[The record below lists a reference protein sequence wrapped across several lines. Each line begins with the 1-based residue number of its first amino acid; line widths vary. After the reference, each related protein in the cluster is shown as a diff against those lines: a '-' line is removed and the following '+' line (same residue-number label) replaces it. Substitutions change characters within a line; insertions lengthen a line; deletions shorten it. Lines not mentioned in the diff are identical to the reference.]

1 MLRAKEAIREE
12 LQGMHAKELKTRDEF
27 ITLLQLSVSELER
40 KLSDKGH
47 GATLKSAMTAGAGT
61 LGGRSSGESMA
72 KGDNPTVEPSSSE
85 SRPSVRKFVLPSL
98 PKFSG
103 IRTMMLSNS
112 GSKR

>member
-1 MLRAKEAIREE
+1 ME
-12 LQGMHAKELKTRDEF
+12 L
-27 ITLLQLSVSELER
+27 

-47 GATLKSAMTAGAGT
+47 GATLKSAMTAGA
-61 LGGRSSGESMA
+61 GRSSGESMA

-85 SRPSVRKFVLPSL
+85 SRPSVRKFVLLSL